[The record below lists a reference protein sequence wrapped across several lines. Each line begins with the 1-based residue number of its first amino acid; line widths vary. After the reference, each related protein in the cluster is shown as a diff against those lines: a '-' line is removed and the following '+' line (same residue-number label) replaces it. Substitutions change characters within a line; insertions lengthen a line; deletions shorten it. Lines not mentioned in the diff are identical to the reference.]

1 MSSRIV
7 VHRREAEEIKRIGG
21 WILLFGRRKVGK
33 TYLIRNFLDYD
44 HYFYVRV
51 DGAISSEDGDYIY
64 NDLEK
69 FAKDVKKLLKGEERV
84 VIDEFQRLPE
94 WVIEEIS
101 RVHPH
106 GKLILSGSS
115 MRIVSR
121 VISRKSPL
129 LGILYP
135 YRLGLINPLDILN
148 TLKEYVSMM
157 DAVEL
162 APYLRD
168 PWTIPLFT
176 DKDGY
181 FRNLFSIIQYAV
193 PGLIGEIFTA
203 EEREMTKTYESLL
216 ALLGEGI
223 SDYREIA
230 RILFARNIIKKPES
244 SMVLPY
250 IKNLEGMGLVEK
262 IKIYGKKRYLYR
274 LISEEMNMYYYLDS
288 KYDFSR
294 NPSYEEVMP
303 TIEKL
308 KTFAVE
314 NFIGDLFAEILRG
327 KKEVLKTA
335 EREIDFIITVRNKPI
350 IVGEV
355 KWGKLTKKDVE
366 KFLSKSEDF
375 YCRKI
380 IFTKKKRNFDGV
392 EILEADDLDKFF

>member
-203 EEREMTKTYESLL
+203 EEREITKTYEPLL

-262 IKIYGKKRYLYR
+262 IKIYGKQY
-274 LISEEMNMYYYLDS
+274 
-288 KYDFSR
+288 
-294 NPSYEEVMP
+294 
-303 TIEKL
+303 
-308 KTFAVE
+308 
-314 NFIGDLFAEILRG
+314 
-327 KKEVLKTA
+327 
-335 EREIDFIITVRNKPI
+335 
-350 IVGEV
+350 
-355 KWGKLTKKDVE
+355 
-366 KFLSKSEDF
+366 
-375 YCRKI
+375 
-380 IFTKKKRNFDGV
+380 
-392 EILEADDLDKFF
+392 